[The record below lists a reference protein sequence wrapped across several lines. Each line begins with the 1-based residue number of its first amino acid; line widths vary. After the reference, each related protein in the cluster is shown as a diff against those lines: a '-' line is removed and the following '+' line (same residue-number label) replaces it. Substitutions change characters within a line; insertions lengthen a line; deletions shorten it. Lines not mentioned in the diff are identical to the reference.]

1 MEKMVLLDL
10 LKALSANLCKQ
21 IAAGLFLRQKM
32 KTSSNVLLEVEKWC
46 PKTDSNRRPTAYK
59 AVALPTELLRQ
70 EQRIIQMNV
79 RLS

>member
-32 KTSSNVLLEVEKWC
+32 KNLQQCS
-46 PKTDSNRRPTAYK
+46 AGG
-59 AVALPTELLRQ
+59 
-70 EQRIIQMNV
+70 
-79 RLS
+79 